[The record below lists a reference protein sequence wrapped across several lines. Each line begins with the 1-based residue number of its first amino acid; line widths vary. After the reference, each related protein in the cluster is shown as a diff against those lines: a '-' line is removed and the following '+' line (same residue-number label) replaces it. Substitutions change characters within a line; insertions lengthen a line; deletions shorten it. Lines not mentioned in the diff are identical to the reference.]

1 MLVTAA
7 ITASDLVL
15 SYGSTTAVGRSSFE
29 IPRGALTAVI
39 GPNGSGKSTVLG
51 GIAGLV
57 VPAAGTVT
65 IQGDARVA
73 YVLQATKVNEALPIT
88 VREVVGMARY
98 PSLGTFQRL
107 QARDRQIVEA
117 AMEDLDITD
126 IAGRHLHELSG
137 GQRQRVF
144 LAQGIAQDHDIL
156 LLDEPLT
163 GLDITSAQ
171 AIDAVIHHATGDGC
185 TVVLTTHDLTSARTA
200 DHVLLMSGR
209 VVATGPPEEVLTP
222 ENLREAYGHSLMHLD
237 TTNGELFIDDP
248 AHIPVSGRH
257 VHRERTIHVEGAESE
272 RHGG

>member
-29 IPRGALTAVI
+29 IPRASLTAVI

-57 VPAAGTVT
+57 VPTAGTVT
-65 IQGDARVA
+65 IHGDARVA

-107 QARDRQIVEA
+107 QARDRQIVDA

-185 TVVLTTHDLTSARTA
+185 TVVLTTHDLTSARAA

-209 VVATGPPEEVLTP
+209 VVATGIPEEVLTP
-222 ENLREAYGHSLMHLD
+222 ENLKTAYGHSLMHLD
-237 TTNGELFIDDP
+237 TMNGEMFMDDP

>member
-7 ITASDLVL
+7 ITAVDLVL
-15 SYGSTTAVGRSSFE
+15 SYGSTAAVGRSSFE

-57 VPAAGTVT
+57 VPAAGSVT

-107 QARDRQIVEA
+107 QARDRQIVDA
-117 AMEDLDITD
+117 AMEDLDIAD

-185 TVVLTTHDLTSARTA
+185 TVVLTTHDLTSARAA

-209 VVATGPPEEVLTP
+209 VVATGIPEEVLTP
-222 ENLREAYGHSLMHLD
+222 ENLKTAYGHSLMHLD
-237 TTNGELFIDDP
+237 TTNGEMFIDDP

>member
-7 ITASDLVL
+7 ITAVDLVL

-57 VPAAGTVT
+57 VPAAGSVT
-65 IQGDARVA
+65 IQSNARVA

-107 QARDRQIVEA
+107 QARDRQIVDA

-185 TVVLTTHDLTSARTA
+185 TVVLTTHDLTSARAA

-209 VVATGPPEEVLTP
+209 VVATGIPEEVLTP
-222 ENLREAYGHSLMHLD
+222 ENLKTAYGPSLMHLD
-237 TTNGELFIDDP
+237 TMNGEMFMDDP

>member
-7 ITASDLVL
+7 ITATDLVL
-15 SYGSTTAVGRSSFE
+15 SYGPTTAVARSSFE
-29 IPRGALTAVI
+29 IPRSSLTAVI

-57 VPAAGTVT
+57 TPAAGTVT
-65 IQGDARVA
+65 IHDDARIA
-73 YVLQATKVNEALPIT
+73 YVLQATKVNEVLPVT
-88 VREVVGMARY
+88 VRELVGMGRY

-107 QARDRQIVEA
+107 QARDRKIVAA
-117 AMEDLDITD
+117 AMEDLGITD

-144 LAQGIAQDHDIL
+144 LAQGIAQDHEIL

-185 TVVLTTHDLTSARTA
+185 TVVLTTHDLTSARAA

-209 VVATGPPEEVLTP
+209 VVAAGTPDEVLTP
-222 ENLREAYGHSLMHLD
+222 ENLRAAYGPSLMHLD
-237 TTNGELFIDDP
+237 TTDGELFIDDP

-257 VHRERTIHVEGAESE
+257 VHRERTIHVEGAESNP
-272 RHGG
+272 HGG

>member
-7 ITASDLVL
+7 ITAVDLVL

-57 VPAAGTVT
+57 VPATGSVT

-107 QARDRQIVEA
+107 QARDRQIVDA

-126 IAGRHLHELSG
+126 IDVRHLHELSG

-185 TVVLTTHDLTSARTA
+185 TVVLTTHDLTSARAA

-209 VVATGPPEEVLTP
+209 VVATGIPEEVLTP
-222 ENLREAYGHSLMHLD
+222 ENLKTAYGHSLMHLD
-237 TTNGELFIDDP
+237 TTNGEMFIDDP

>member
-7 ITASDLVL
+7 IIARDLIL

-65 IQGDARVA
+65 IRGDARVA

-107 QARDRQIVEA
+107 QARDRQIVDT

-126 IAGRHLHELSG
+126 LAGRHLHELSG

-171 AIDAVIHHATGDGC
+171 AIDAVIHHATSDGC
-185 TVVLTTHDLTSARTA
+185 TVVLTTHDLTSARAA

-209 VVATGPPEEVLTP
+209 VVATGTPEKVLTP
-222 ENLREAYGHSLMHLD
+222 ENLRTAYGPSLMHLD

-257 VHRERTIHVEGAESE
+257 VHRERTIHVEGVESE
-272 RHGG
+272 LHGG

>member
-7 ITASDLVL
+7 ITAVDLVL

-57 VPAAGTVT
+57 VPAAGSVT
-65 IQGDARVA
+65 IQGDARAA

-107 QARDRQIVEA
+107 QARDRQIVDA

-185 TVVLTTHDLTSARTA
+185 TVVLTTHDLTSARAA

-209 VVATGPPEEVLTP
+209 VVATGIPEEVLTP
-222 ENLREAYGHSLMHLD
+222 ENLKTAYGHSLMHLD
-237 TTNGELFIDDP
+237 TTNGEMFIDDP